1 MTEQTSLSRWEIFRS
16 FIGIEVLPRNYS
28 EKVLATVGAIVSIMA
43 VFAISSSFM
52 GDDAALLIVASMGA
66 TSMLLFSLPHAA
78 VSQPWPV
85 FAGQIISALIGVFVN
100 RHIADPLLAAPLA
113 VGLCTLIMFLARCLH
128 PPGAATA
135 LTAVF
140 ATDGIRAM
148 GYGFALAP
156 VALNVTTLLVIAFLF
171 NAPFAWRRY
180 PSGWRMKEKTKGG
193 PEVPESPLTHDEFIS
208 AVRDLD
214 TFIDVS
220 EEDLLELHRLISNYE
235 TSRRH

>member
-1 MTEQTSLSRWEIFRS
+1 MSPKKLSGYREAFRT

-28 EKVLATVGAIVSIMA
+28 EKVLATGGAIISIMA
-43 VFAISSSFM
+43 VAVISVSVM
-52 GDDAALLIVASMGA
+52 GADAALLIVASMGA

-85 FAGQIISALIGVFVN
+85 FAGQVVSALIGVFVS
-100 RHIADPLLAAPLA
+100 RHITDPLLAAPLA
-113 VGLCTLIMFLARCLH
+113 VGLCTLVMFLGRCLH

-140 ATDGIRAM
+140 ATGGLREM
-148 GYGFALAP
+148 GYSFALAP
-156 VALNVTTLLVIAFLF
+156 VALNVMTLLVIAFLF

-180 PSGWRMKEKTKGG
+180 PAGWRRKEQTDGD
-193 PEVPESPLTHDEFIS
+193 PEISESPLTHDEFIN

-220 EEDLLELHRLISNYE
+220 EDDLLELHRLMASYE